1 MKLWINLTRP
11 SNLHL
16 GRTYVYFGDPI
27 FWGGQS
33 YDWEGCH
40 GHMGKKAPAF
50 SLQTGNFP
58 LRTLIGIITILPTEG
73 RLGFEK
79 YDQ

>member
-1 MKLWINLTRP
+1 
-11 SNLHL
+11 
-16 GRTYVYFGDPI
+16 
-27 FWGGQS
+27 
-33 YDWEGCH
+33 
-40 GHMGKKAPAF
+40 MGKKAPAF